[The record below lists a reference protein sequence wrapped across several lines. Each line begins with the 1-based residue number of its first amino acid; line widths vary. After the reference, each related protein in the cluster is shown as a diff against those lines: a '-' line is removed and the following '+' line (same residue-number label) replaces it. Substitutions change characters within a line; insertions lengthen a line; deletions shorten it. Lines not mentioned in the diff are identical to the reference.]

1 VQYIDK
7 WIGGANKGMA
17 EQEEAERQRK
27 AKALA
32 EEEDRQRRMREVNE
46 KVKNL

>member
-7 WIGGANKGMA
+7 WIGGANRSMV
-17 EQEEAERQRK
+17 EQEEAEKQRK

-32 EEEDRQRRMREVNE
+32 EEEERQKRIREVNE

>member
-7 WIGGANKGMA
+7 WIVGANKGME

-27 AKALA
+27 VQALA
-32 EEEDRQRRMREVNE
+32 EEEARQKRIREVND
-46 KVKNL
+46 KFRNL